1 VTAELTTASP
11 AVAGAST
18 WSGPGAVPADVTRIL
33 ASCPAPQ
40 LPPHVAA
47 RLDRVLAAESAR
59 SPQHGGD
66 SR

>member
-1 VTAELTTASP
+1 MTAQLETAST
-11 AVAGAST
+11 AGSRLSA
-18 WSGPGAVPADVTRIL
+18 WSGPGAAPADVTRIL